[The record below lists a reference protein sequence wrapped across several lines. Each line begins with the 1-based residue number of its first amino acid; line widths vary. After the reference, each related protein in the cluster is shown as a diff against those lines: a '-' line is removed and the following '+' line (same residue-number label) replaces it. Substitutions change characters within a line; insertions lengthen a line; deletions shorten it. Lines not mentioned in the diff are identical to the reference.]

1 MADVLERHEDV
12 SQHHEADIN
21 GQDDQVTGPYPV
33 EALQELGVAA
43 ADIKKLKEG
52 GINTVEAVAFASK
65 KELMEIKG
73 ISEAKVGK
81 IKEAASKC
89 VPTGFTTAH
98 QVLQQR
104 GEIIK
109 ISTGS
114 SALDGILGGGLETGS
129 ITEIYGEYRCGKT
142 QLCHTL
148 AVTCQLPVTMGGG
161 EGKCLYID
169 TEGTF
174 RPDRLVDIANR
185 FGLGHEDVLDN
196 VAYARAHNTEHQQ
209 SLLVSAAAM
218 MAESRFSLI
227 IVDSATALF
236 RSEFMGRGELASRQN
251 MLGRFLKSLQRLA
264 DEFGAA
270 VIVTNQVVQAN
281 LDGASMFAGPTV
293 KPIGGNIMA
302 HATTTRLHLRKGRG
316 ETRLA
321 KLIASPSLP
330 EADAS
335 FGIAPEGICDAKD

>member
-1 MADVLERHEDV
+1 
-12 SQHHEADIN
+12 
-21 GQDDQVTGPYPV
+21 
-33 EALQELGVAA
+33 
-43 ADIKKLKEG
+43 
-52 GINTVEAVAFASK
+52 
-65 KELMEIKG
+65 
-73 ISEAKVGK
+73 
-81 IKEAASKC
+81 
-89 VPTGFTTAH
+89 
-98 QVLQQR
+98 
-104 GEIIK
+104 
-109 ISTGS
+109 
-114 SALDGILGGGLETGS
+114 
-129 ITEIYGEYRCGKT
+129 
-142 QLCHTL
+142 
-148 AVTCQLPVTMGGG
+148 MGGG